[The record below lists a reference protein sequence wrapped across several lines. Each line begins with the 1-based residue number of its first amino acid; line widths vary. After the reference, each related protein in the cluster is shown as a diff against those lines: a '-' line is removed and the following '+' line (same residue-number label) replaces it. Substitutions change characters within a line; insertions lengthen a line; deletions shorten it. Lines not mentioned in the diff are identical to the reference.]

1 MTLKPETRRA
11 NYESRLLARDAFRL
25 ARALDILNLFI
36 QEDEV
41 RDLRIIEKLRTS
53 ERIIWVTRGETTLP
67 ITQGPRDVVVRI
79 PATDLT
85 RTSQMN
91 LGLFLAVLNGDVE
104 LDESVICLSGVVGS
118 KRLDTLRITSPGR
131 DFPWFQKQDLVD
143 TRKIIATRHLAR
155 LIAVALRLA
164 AEGREGHPIG
174 TTFVLGE
181 EKEIAP
187 HLRQLILNPCAGH
200 PRKDRN
206 IHNPSF
212 FETLRE
218 FAALDGAFVI
228 SEKGVV
234 ESAGTYL
241 DAPLKKSVL
250 RRGLGA
256 RHAAAAA
263 ITAVT
268 HAIAIA
274 VSASSGT
281 VTVFHEGKAMLEL
294 EKPRM
299 SPHRIQSSRHH
310 PARK

>member
-11 NYESRLLARDAFRL
+11 NYESRLLAQEAFSL
-25 ARALDILNLFI
+25 ARALDVHHLLI
-36 QEDEV
+36 QADEV
-41 RDLRIIEKLRTS
+41 RDVRIIDKLRTT
-53 ERIIWVTRGETTLP
+53 ERILWVTGGDTSRPLMH
-67 ITQGPRDVVVRI
+67 GPHDVVVRI
-79 PATDLT
+79 PATNLA

-104 LDESVICLSGVVGS
+104 LDESVICLSGAVGS

-131 DFPWFQKQDLVD
+131 DFPWFQKDLID
-143 TRKIIATRHLAR
+143 THQIIATRHLAR
-155 LIAVALRLA
+155 LIAMSLRLA
-164 AEGREGHPIG
+164 AEGREGHPLG

-181 EKEIAP
+181 EEELAP
-187 HLRQLILNPCAGH
+187 YLRQLILNPCAGH
-200 PRKDRN
+200 PRKERN

-218 FAALDGAFVI
+218 FAALDGAFII

-241 DAPLKKSVL
+241 DAPLKRSIL

-268 HAIAIA
+268 RAIAIA

-281 VTVFHEGKAMLEL
+281 VTVFHEGRAMLEL
-294 EKPRM
+294 EKPRT
-299 SPHRIQSSRHH
+299 SPHRIPR
-310 PARK
+310 ARPRPTRE